1 MKTFIDFIFE
11 LKRYVNLLRVM
22 GKHQHDT
29 IDKILLTLQLLAF
42 SVGVILNFP
51 LNIDDNTSLLVMSI
65 LFIVSCLIKIVRE
78 IRNKNVKNLLK
89 AQISYLLIYLL
100 TVFLVI
106 FGYQAYTNAQLGTEY
121 IVLSILNIASNNIC
135 YSMVIYPELQSL
147 AEFIV
152 YFIGQG
158 ITVSYAV
165 SDTISFVYEF
175 DTLDIPDGAPESLK
189 QMVDE
194 AKDFILLVMA
204 TYIALGLIILDLL
217 MRAL

>member
-11 LKRYVNLLRVM
+11 LKRNVNLLRVM

-51 LNIDDNTSLLVMSI
+51 QNIDDNTSLLVMSI

-100 TVFLVI
+100 TVFLLV

-189 QMVDE
+189 QMADE

>member
-1 MKTFIDFIFE
+1 
-11 LKRYVNLLRVM
+11 M

-51 LNIDDNTSLLVMSI
+51 QNIDDNTSLLVMSI

-100 TVFLVI
+100 TVFLLV

-189 QMVDE
+189 QMADE

>member
-1 MKTFIDFIFE
+1 
-11 LKRYVNLLRVM
+11 M

-51 LNIDDNTSLLVMSI
+51 QNIDDNTSLLVMSI

-189 QMVDE
+189 QMADE

>member
-42 SVGVILNFP
+42 SVGIILNFP
-51 LNIDDNTSLLVMSI
+51 QNIDDNTSLLVMSI
-65 LFIVSCLIKIVRE
+65 LFIVSFLIKIVRE
-78 IRNKNVKNLLK
+78 IRNKNVKSLLK

-100 TVFLVI
+100 TVFLLV

-189 QMVDE
+189 QMADE

>member
-11 LKRYVNLLRVM
+11 LKRNVNLLRVM

-51 LNIDDNTSLLVMSI
+51 QNIDDNTSLLVMSI

-100 TVFLVI
+100 TVFLLV

-152 YFIGQG
+152 YFIGQS

-189 QMVDE
+189 QMADE

>member
-1 MKTFIDFIFE
+1 M
-11 LKRYVNLLRVM
+11 
-22 GKHQHDT
+22 
-29 IDKILLTLQLLAF
+29 
-42 SVGVILNFP
+42 
-51 LNIDDNTSLLVMSI
+51 
-65 LFIVSCLIKIVRE
+65 
-78 IRNKNVKNLLK
+78 KNLLK

-100 TVFLVI
+100 TVFLLV

-189 QMVDE
+189 QMADE

>member
-189 QMVDE
+189 QMADE